1 MGVAKLNPNLHQD
14 ETFGFFYAD
23 SKKPIQSC
31 DDSVSGN
38 VERKKTMRNLMLAAG
53 LACCTTLGAIAP
65 TALATTASE
74 QVAAEGQ
81 LERAT
86 MIQLLKPVT
95 VELTD
100 QRFEDVVTYL
110 IGVTGADIQVHWLDD
125 THAIGLDPDQPINL
139 KARNASALSILERAL
154 EQSASAFGE
163 PGSATWQFT
172 QYGSFEIGP
181 KERLNGH
188 RRVELY
194 DINDL
199 LMEIPDFADAPTFD
213 LNSVLQGSGGR
224 GGGGGGRSPF
234 GGGAQDQQRERVPR
248 AELAEDVI
256 SIITDIVETEQWELN
271 GGDGATIRYYDGHLL
286 VNGPDYV
293 HRGLNGYSWWPKRL
307 SLRAHGSMK
316 SPMTFT
322 SDELRKKK
330 DSQLIDPTVP
340 QRPARGQNA
349 RPARKPADG

>member
-1 MGVAKLNPNLHQD
+1 
-14 ETFGFFYAD
+14 
-23 SKKPIQSC
+23 
-31 DDSVSGN
+31 
-38 VERKKTMRNLMLAAG
+38 MRNLMLAASLTFCSSMG
-53 LACCTTLGAIAP
+53 LLAP
-65 TALATTASE
+65 TSLASTVSA
-74 QVAAEGQ
+74 QVAVEGQ

-100 QRFEDVVTYL
+100 QRLEDVITYL
-110 IGVTGADIQVHWLDD
+110 SGVTGADIQAHWMDD

-139 KARNASALSILERAL
+139 KARNASALSIIERAL
-154 EQSASAFGE
+154 EQAATSFGE

-172 QYGSFEIGP
+172 RYGSFEIGP
-181 KERLNGH
+181 KERLNAH

-199 LMEIPDFADAPTFD
+199 LMEIPDFAEAPTFD
-213 LNSVLQGSGGR
+213 LNSVLQSSGGR
-224 GGGGGGRSPF
+224 GGGGGRSPF
-234 GGGAQDQQRERVPR
+234 SGGNQDDQRERIPR
-248 AELAEDVI
+248 TELADNI
-256 SIITDIVETEQWELN
+256 INIITDIVETEQWELN
-271 GGDGATIRYYDGHLL
+271 GGDGATIRFYDGHLL

-316 SPMTFT
+316 NPMTFT

-330 DSQLIDPTVP
+330 DTLLIDPTRP
-340 QRPARGQNA
+340 SAPARGGA
-349 RPARKPADG
+349 AKPADD